1 MNIAVSKQ
9 SAKRDNHILLE
20 TLLITILSLG
30 GILFLPGFK
39 LVFSLLP
46 IAYLLIERRIR
57 QRTWADLGF
66 RFSTFW
72 ADLRANWFWFVLV
85 GIISQPA
92 WLLIERAAVPEIVDH
107 IINRLPFPLTAA
119 GLLVY
124 AAPLAIALIGEE
136 LTHRTLIQGRLTPFI
151 GAPAAIVVA
160 SLVFGISHYSPG
172 PFTLVVLDI
181 GSIIFDSIL
190 FGVIYARS
198 NNLIV
203 AWAAHFLGDILGL
216 ICLISI
222 M

>member
-1 MNIAVSKQ
+1 MKNNQ
-9 SAKRDNHILLE
+9 ILLE
-20 TLLITILSLG
+20 TLLVTAVSLG
-30 GILFLPGFK
+30 GILLLPQFK
-39 LVFSLLP
+39 LIFSLLP

-57 QRTWADLGF
+57 NRTWADLGF
-66 RFSTFW
+66 KFDTFW

-85 GIISQPA
+85 GIISQPI
-92 WLLIERAAVPEIVDH
+92 WFLIERTIDPEILDH
-107 IINRLPFPLTAA
+107 IIERLPFPATAG

-124 AAPLAIALIGEE
+124 VIPLAFALIGEE

-151 GAPAAIVVA
+151 GAPAAIVVT

-172 PFTLVVLDI
+172 AFAVVAIDI
-181 GSIIFDSIL
+181 GSIVIDSVL

-203 AWAAHFLGDILGL
+203 TWAAHLLGDILGL
-216 ICLISI
+216 VCLISV